1 MAKETQ
7 KKISTKIKEL
17 EGMVD
22 WFYSEEF
29 NLDEAEEKY
38 KKTVDF
44 SREIEKDLTELKNRI
59 EVINKDFTKD

>member
-7 KKISTKIKEL
+7 KKISAKIKEL
-17 EGMVD
+17 EEMVD
-22 WFYSEEF
+22 WFYSDDF
-29 NLDEAEEKY
+29 NLDEAENRY

-44 SREIEKDLTELKNRI
+44 SREIEKDLAELKNRI

>member
-1 MAKETQ
+1 MVKENS

-17 EGMVD
+17 EKMVD

-44 SREIEKDLTELKNRI
+44 SREIEKDLSELKNRI

>member
-1 MAKETQ
+1 MVKE
-7 KKISTKIKEL
+7 KSEKISAKIKEL
-17 EGMVD
+17 EKMVD

-44 SREIEKDLTELKNRI
+44 SREIEKDLSELKNRI